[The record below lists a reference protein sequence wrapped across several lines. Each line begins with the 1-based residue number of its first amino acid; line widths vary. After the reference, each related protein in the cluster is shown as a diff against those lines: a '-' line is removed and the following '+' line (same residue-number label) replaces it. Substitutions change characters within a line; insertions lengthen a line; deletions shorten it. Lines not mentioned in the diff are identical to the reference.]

1 MTDGGRRSTA
11 RTAMREGMALSA
23 VRAGA
28 CPGGRGAIG
37 CAAYGCGRARFHGSQ
52 ETPGPAL
59 CAARPA
65 PGRPLRFRRGRPP
78 PRGERHRHRAHRRLL
93 GGRAAAGGHQAPPD
107 GSGGHRGS
115 RPRLAPARDGRC
127 AARSSALRAARGRVR
142 ILRFAGAPPLQRHRE
157 AAASSRARVAEVP
170 RGTGVVR
177 RMAPIEREIIRRKLE
192 RIVTNLRLLDPVR
205 RLDLAAYRADVYRR
219 KAVERLLQET
229 VEAAVDINAHL
240 LVEAGRAAPEDL
252 YSSFTAAADLGVL
265 AREFAVRIA
274 PSAGLRNRLVHEY
287 DEIDDAIV
295 LAAAGEMLEQYPQF
309 VAQVEAFLSRD
320 A

>member
-1 MTDGGRRSTA
+1 M
-11 RTAMREGMALSA
+11 
-23 VRAGA
+23 
-28 CPGGRGAIG
+28 
-37 CAAYGCGRARFHGSQ
+37 
-52 ETPGPAL
+52 
-59 CAARPA
+59 
-65 PGRPLRFRRGRPP
+65 
-78 PRGERHRHRAHRRLL
+78 
-93 GGRAAAGGHQAPPD
+93 
-107 GSGGHRGS
+107 
-115 RPRLAPARDGRC
+115 
-127 AARSSALRAARGRVR
+127 
-142 ILRFAGAPPLQRHRE
+142 
-157 AAASSRARVAEVP
+157 
-170 RGTGVVR
+170 R

-240 LVEAGRAAPEDL
+240 LVEAGRASPEDL

-295 LAAAGEMLEQYPQF
+295 LLAAGDMLEQYPQF

>member
-1 MTDGGRRSTA
+1 
-11 RTAMREGMALSA
+11 
-23 VRAGA
+23 
-28 CPGGRGAIG
+28 
-37 CAAYGCGRARFHGSQ
+37 
-52 ETPGPAL
+52 
-59 CAARPA
+59 
-65 PGRPLRFRRGRPP
+65 
-78 PRGERHRHRAHRRLL
+78 
-93 GGRAAAGGHQAPPD
+93 
-107 GSGGHRGS
+107 
-115 RPRLAPARDGRC
+115 
-127 AARSSALRAARGRVR
+127 
-142 ILRFAGAPPLQRHRE
+142 
-157 AAASSRARVAEVP
+157 
-170 RGTGVVR
+170 
-177 RMAPIEREIIRRKLE
+177 MAPIEREIIRRKLE